1 MPFQIHAL
9 PAQTFAPLFTAPRK
23 NLAQHH
29 ATIVTADQT
38 PGFPCRVS
46 LADAEIGE
54 RVLLVNFTHL
64 SASSPFRS
72 SHAIYVREGVHQAQL
87 APDVIPDVIASR
99 LISWRGF
106 DAQFMM
112 QQADVI
118 EGRALGAALEATFED
133 PKIVEIH
140 LHFARQGC
148 FCARVTRS

>member
-9 PAQTFAPLFTAPRK
+9 PAQTFAPLFAAPPTI
-23 NLAQHH
+23 LAQHH
-29 ATIVTADQT
+29 ATIVTADHA

-46 LADAEIGE
+46 LADAKIGE

-64 SASSPFRS
+64 PASSPFRS
-72 SHAIYVREGVHQAQL
+72 SHAIYVREGAHQAQL

-106 DAQFMM
+106 DAKFMM

-118 EGRALGAALEATFED
+118 EGHALDSAIEAIFED
-133 PKIVEIH
+133 PKIEEIH

-148 FCARVTRS
+148 FAARVTRG